1 MEAFPVGLRGL
12 SGLALSGAL
21 HALLAV
27 TVPGAPALATRP
39 VPPSSAEVSLETLP
53 PEPETTPP
61 PPVAPQVEDQPPP
74 PTRHRPVPPAPAP
87 PPPPTIAP
95 SPAPPAPSTPSTP
108 SPARRSTTSSLS
120 LDPHAVAMSGFS
132 PLPAPTVVDAA
143 AVDRGSRQ
151 AAAALDEHLSLANQ
165 VPGERRRPPPHLQRR
180 SDGGFVW
187 RGPGI
192 NARIGPDGEVTFS
205 DHPGFSFDGE
215 NPGAPALPRLSFRF
229 DITDRLE
236 RGHGNDPYYAD
247 RRWFMDETSELRQR
261 LAARADGVRDTH
273 EDRSLL
279 GHLRRIAQDES
290 LDLRQRHRAVYRIWR
305 DCSDDDPG
313 QRARALVLRFVH
325 DELPEAGAE
334 AFTRQELD
342 ALNAGSGPRFAPYDA
357 LRPRSELPRWRLG
370 AQRRR
375 PDARLGPRIVA
386 TSARLVYHRLRP
398 ERAGGVRDEHS

>member
-39 VPPSSAEVSLETLP
+39 VPPSSAEVTLETLP

-61 PPVAPQVEDQPPP
+61 LPVAPQVEDQPPP

-87 PPPPTIAP
+87 PPPSTIAP

-357 LRPRSELPRWRLG
+357 R
-370 AQRRR
+370 
-375 PDARLGPRIVA
+375 
-386 TSARLVYHRLRP
+386 
-398 ERAGGVRDEHS
+398 